1 MGATQWTYTVP
12 YQPDI
17 NKALEELRQEVFAKG
32 EYYKPW
38 EELREFREKLEAK
51 PKDQLTDHERD
62 TLAFLQTMPPL
73 EPPDPLPATIE
84 ELLEQNG
91 ESGTHSILDIFGIS
105 ETGECF
111 KAAPVPPDVLTA
123 TFGTT
128 RPTREQLES
137 CEESEPWQ
145 EFLAYLDRW
154 EAFYFV
160 VYAEGQ
166 PHEIVFEG
174 CSGD

>member
-1 MGATQWTYTVP
+1 MLRAPGMG
-12 YQPDI
+12 DG
-17 NKALEELRQEVFAKG
+17 LRSSRRSRSGAPRKRCDF
-32 EYYKPW
+32 
-38 EELREFREKLEAK
+38 
-51 PKDQLTDHERD
+51 D
-62 TLAFLQTMPPL
+62 
-73 EPPDPLPATIE
+73 
-84 ELLEQNG
+84 G
-91 ESGTHSILDIFGIS
+91 ESGTHSILDIFGTA
-105 ETGECF
+105 EKREPF
-111 KAAPVPPDVLTA
+111 RAAPVPNDVLLA

-160 VYAEGQ
+160 VHKEGQ